1 MRKLIFAGLF
11 LLMTQA
17 VTADEGM
24 WTLDNFPSD
33 RVQAK
38 YGVTIDQDWLD
49 RVRLSTVRLEGGC
62 TGSFVSPEGLVLT
75 NHHCVRR
82 CIADNSTAGNDL
94 QENGYVAANREAE
107 LSCPSDQLSV
117 LVQMDDITAD
127 VEQAT
132 AGKTEAEANEARKQ
146 LLTQLESRCED
157 AAKQAGSPRSCESV
171 NLYNGGQY
179 FIYQYQRYDDVR
191 LVFAPEGG
199 IAHFGGDPDNF
210 NFPRWCVDMS
220 LLRAYENG
228 MPASTPRY
236 LKWRRSGAEAGEP
249 VFVSGHPG
257 STNRL
262 LTAAELRFLRDVTIP
277 VWLLRYSELRGRYA
291 EFATKGE
298 EQHRVVQEPLLGV
311 ENGIKVM
318 RNRQFALLDED
329 LMAAKELNEAAFR
342 EAVGA
347 DPELAEKYGAA
358 WGSIEEALAV
368 HRTFYAGWLFSE
380 QGAAL
385 NSTLFD
391 YARALVRYG
400 AESQVE
406 NDRRLREYTDAALPG
421 LRQRTLAARPISN
434 DLEILKLTF
443 SLEKMREWL
452 GPDDEFV
459 HLVLEGQSPESLARS
474 MVEGTRLADP
484 DFREKL
490 WDGGAEAIAGSDDPL
505 LVLARRIDPYSRE
518 IRKRYEDEV
527 EAPIRVASEQ
537 IAAAR
542 FIVQGTSSYP
552 DATFTL
558 RVTYGSVTGW
568 EENGEYVEPFT
579 QTRRLFERATGEDP
593 FRVPPKWV
601 AAREELDPETRF
613 NFVATLDLTGGNSG
627 SPVIDR
633 NANLVGLA
641 FDGNIHSIVGSY
653 IYDESKNRGI
663 AVHPA
668 IMLEALS
675 TVYGA
680 KHIVEELDPE

>member
-1 MRKLIFAGLF
+1 MRRLITLGMT
-11 LLMTQA
+11 LLIA
-17 VTADEGM
+17 PSLLADEGM
-24 WTLDNFPSD
+24 WTLDNFPAAA
-33 RVQAK
+33 VNEK
-38 YGVTIDQDWLD
+38 YGVNIDQDWLD

-82 CIADNSTAGNDL
+82 CIADNSAAGNDL

-107 LSCPSDQLSV
+107 LICPSDQLSV
-117 LVQMDDITAD
+117 LVQMDDITAE
-127 VEQAT
+127 VEEIT
-132 AGKTEAEANEARKQ
+132 AGKTEAEANEARKA
-146 LLTQLESRCED
+146 LLTRLESRCEE
-157 AAKQAGSPRSCESV
+157 AAEKAGSPRSCESV

-179 FIYQYQRYDDVR
+179 FIYQYKRYDDVR

-236 LKWRRSGAEAGEP
+236 LKWRSAGAEEGEP

-262 LTAAELRFLRDVTIP
+262 LTVAEMRFLRDVSIP
-277 VWLLRYSELRGRYA
+277 MWLLRYSELRGRYA
-291 EFATKGE
+291 EFATRGD

-311 ENGIKVM
+311 ENGIKVV
-318 RNRQFALLDED
+318 RNELFALLDED
-329 LMAAKELNEAAFR
+329 LMTAKELNEAAFR
-342 EAVGA
+342 EAVAA
-347 DPELAEKYGAA
+347 DPELAEKYGSA
-358 WGSIEEALAV
+358 WLSIEEALAV
-368 HRTFYAGWLFSE
+368 HRTFYYSWLFSE
-380 QGAAL
+380 RGVAL
-385 NSTLFD
+385 NATLFD
-391 YARALVRYG
+391 YARALVRFG

-406 NDRRLREYTDAALPG
+406 NDKRLREYTDAALPG

-434 DLEILKLTF
+434 DLEILQLTF

-452 GPDDEFV
+452 GPDDQFV
-459 HLVLEGQSPESLARS
+459 HLVLDGASPANLAREL
-474 MVEGTRLADP
+474 VEGSRLADP
-484 DFREKL
+484 DFRTAL
-490 WDGGAEAIAGSDDPL
+490 WDGGAEAIAKSDDPL
-505 LVLARRIDPYSRE
+505 IVLARKIDPYSRE
-518 IRKRYEDEV
+518 MRKRYEDLV
-527 EAPIRVASEQ
+527 EAPIKTASEE

-542 FIVQGTSSYP
+542 FAVQGTSSYP

-568 EENGEYVEPFT
+568 EENGEYVAPFT
-579 QTRRLFERATGEDP
+579 HTRRLFERATGEDP
-593 FRVPPKWV
+593 FKVPPKWM
-601 AAREELDPETRF
+601 AAREELNPETRF
-613 NFVATLDLTGGNSG
+613 NFVASLDLTGGNSG
-627 SPVIDR
+627 SPVIDQD
-633 NANLVGLA
+633 ANLVGLA

-653 IYDESKNRGI
+653 FYDAEKNRAV

-668 IMLEALS
+668 IMLEALT

-680 KHIVEELDPE
+680 QHLVEELDPK